1 MVQSTL
7 IDGISPGDNFSHERL
22 LYTRGYLR
30 VAGTDEAGRG
40 PLAGPVVAACVVL
53 PPCCDHHLFIDSK
66 QTTLK
71 QRQILFAHLIESGA
85 AVGIGRVSEA
95 TIDRINILQASLLAM
110 KRAVE
115 DVPLPQPDYLLVDGK
130 FSVPLNLPQDT
141 FIKGESRSSSI
152 AAASIAAKITRDEI
166 MAQLH
171 EQYPDY
177 NFLKNKGYPTKEHR
191 EALARLGPSACH
203 RKTFKG
209 VREHVKQSTT
219 PRQKR

>member
-1 MVQSTL
+1 
-7 IDGISPGDNFSHERL
+7 
-22 LYTRGYLR
+22 
-30 VAGTDEAGRG
+30 
-40 PLAGPVVAACVVL
+40 
-53 PPCCDHHLFIDSK
+53 
-66 QTTLK
+66 
-71 QRQILFAHLIESGA
+71 
-85 AVGIGRVSEA
+85 
-95 TIDRINILQASLLAM
+95 
-110 KRAVE
+110 VE